1 MLDNPTTALQDQL
14 DESKKA
20 IIKLKEENAYYEK
33 QLEELKKD
41 NTKAKKYDELEAKLK
56 YYEDTIETMKNNIN
70 ELKEQ
75 KKKQK
80 DDFDSEIEKVNL
92 ELSGVKCE
100 LAKVNFEKDMANTKM
115 QRYINKL
122 KTKMSALG
130 FKFKTK
136 KA

>member
-1 MLDNPTTALQDQL
+1 M
-14 DESKKA
+14 
-20 IIKLKEENAYYEK
+20 
-33 QLEELKKD
+33 
-41 NTKAKKYDELEAKLK
+41 
-56 YYEDTIETMKNNIN
+56 
-70 ELKEQ
+70 
-75 KKKQK
+75 
-80 DDFDSEIEKVNL
+80 NL